1 MLQFFFFSI
10 VNLLY
15 SFTNYNN
22 LYIAVERGDISH
34 TGTDITHAS
43 LNDESTNANNS
54 EYITFYLIKPMLK
67 Q

>member
-22 LYIAVERGDISH
+22 LYIAVERGDSSR
-34 TGTDITHAS
+34 TDITRAS
-43 LNDESTNANNS
+43 SNDESTNANNG
-54 EYITFYLIKPMLK
+54 EYNITLYLIKPMLK